1 MTERMDTEEFAARV
15 AAPLK
20 ASVAVSAGFD
30 ARVMRAVEE
39 AARPWWRRRH
49 AFTLSPLGG
58 LALAAGFGGLMALAG
73 VGAARALTTPSAVVA
88 QSPSAQAPD
97 TVHIVRFVLTDAQ
110 ASQVTLVGDFNGWS
124 REATPLVPSEV
135 EGRWIVDVVLPAG
148 RHEYAFLVDGERWVT
163 DPSAVTQRD
172 EFGQES
178 SVVRIGDALRG
189 V

>member
-20 ASVAVSAGFD
+20 ASVSVSAGFD

-49 AFTLSPLGG
+49 VFTLSPVGG
-58 LALAAGFGGLMALAG
+58 LALAAGFGGLMMLAG
-73 VGAARALTTPSAVVA
+73 VGATRALRAPAAVV
-88 QSPSAQAPD
+88 AQAPD
-97 TVHIVRFVLTDAQ
+97 TVHVVRFVLTDAE
-110 ASQVTLVGDFNGWS
+110 ARQVALVGDFNGWS
-124 REATPLVPSEV
+124 REATPLAPSEV
-135 EGRWIVDVVLPAG
+135 DGRWVVEVVLPAG

-163 DPSAVTQRD
+163 DPSATTQRD

-178 SVVRIGDALRG
+178 SVVRIGDVVRG

>member
-1 MTERMDTEEFAARV
+1 MDTEEFAARV

-20 ASVAVSAGFD
+20 ASVSVRAGFD

-73 VGAARALTTPSAVVA
+73 VGATRALSVPPATVA
-88 QSPSAQAPD
+88 QATD
-97 TVHIVRFVLTDAQ
+97 TVHVVRFVLTDAQ
-110 ASQVTLVGDFNGWS
+110 ARQVTLVGDFNGWS

-135 EGRWIVDVVLPAG
+135 DGRWIVEVVLPAG

-163 DPSAVTQRD
+163 DPSAATQRD

>member
-20 ASVAVSAGFD
+20 ESVSMRAGFD
-30 ARVMRAVEE
+30 ARVMRAVE
-39 AARPWWRRRH
+39 AAALPWWKRRH

-73 VGAARALTTPSAVVA
+73 VGATRALTVSPAVV
-88 QSPSAQAPD
+88 AQAPD
-97 TVHIVRFVLTDAQ
+97 TVHVVRFVLSDAQ
-110 ASQVTLVGDFNGWS
+110 ARQVALVGDFNGWS
-124 REATPLVPSEV
+124 REATPLMPSEV
-135 EGRWIVDVVLPAG
+135 EGRWIVEVVLPAG

-163 DPSAVTQRD
+163 DPTAATQRD

-178 SVVRIGDALRG
+178 SVVRIGHVLRG

>member
-20 ASVAVSAGFD
+20 SKVAVSAGFD

-58 LALAAGFGGLMALAG
+58 FALAAGFGGLMALAG
-73 VGAARALTTPSAVVA
+73 VGATRALSAPPAVI
-88 QSPSAQAPD
+88 AQAPD
-97 TVHIVRFVLTDAQ
+97 TVHVVRFVLTDAQ
-110 ASQVTLVGDFNGWS
+110 ARQVALVGDFNGWS
-124 REATPLVPSEV
+124 REATPLVPSEID
-135 EGRWIVDVVLPAG
+135 GRWIVEVVLPAG

-163 DPSAVTQRD
+163 DPSAATQRD

-178 SVVRIGDALRG
+178 SVVRIGDVVRG

>member
-20 ASVAVSAGFD
+20 SNVAVSAGFD
-30 ARVMRAVEE
+30 ARVMRAVEA

-73 VGAARALTTPSAVVA
+73 IGATRVLSAPPAVV
-88 QSPSAQAPD
+88 AQAPD
-97 TVHIVRFVLTDAQ
+97 TVHVVRFVLTDAQ
-110 ASQVTLVGDFNGWS
+110 ARQVALVGDFNGWS

-135 EGRWIVDVVLPAG
+135 EGRWIVEVVLPAG

-163 DPSAVTQRD
+163 DPSATTQRD

>member
-20 ASVAVSAGFD
+20 AQVSVTAGFD

-58 LALAAGFGGLMALAG
+58 LALAAGFGGVMALAG
-73 VGAARALTTPSAVVA
+73 VGASRALSAPPAVV
-88 QSPSAQAPD
+88 AQAPD
-97 TVHIVRFVLTDAQ
+97 TVHVVRFVLTDAE
-110 ASQVTLVGDFNGWS
+110 AREVALVGDFNGWS

-135 EGRWIVDVVLPAG
+135 EGRWVVEVVLPAG
-148 RHEYAFLVDGERWVT
+148 RHEYAFLVDGTRWVT
-163 DPSAVTQRD
+163 DPSATTQRD

-178 SVVRIGDALRG
+178 SVVRIGDILRG